1 MKNKALPAALF
12 FILWTAI
19 LVFPATLVAQAP
31 FLAGTASKS
40 TVAVGEQFQVT
51 FSLNTNGR
59 SFQGPDLRD
68 FVVLSGPNQSTNMQ
82 FVNGNISQSISF
94 SYYLQPKA
102 VGNFKIGPASI
113 EVEGKRIAS
122 NVIQIAVVK
131 GNPQAQ
137 GQGQQ
142 GSRQQAD
149 ASGGLSDK
157 NIFARAV
164 VNKSSVLKG
173 ESIILTFKLYANVNV
188 MDFAI
193 PKMPAMDGFW
203 NQEIQLPQNL
213 ERNVELVDGQRYTV
227 WEIKKLVLFPQ
238 QAGVLTIDPM
248 ELECLARIKVQ
259 RQPSNDPFSIFNDP
273 FFGMANVKDVKYS
286 FKSQPV
292 KITVRDLP
300 ANAPAGFSG
309 AVGNL
314 NFEAFLDRKETKAN
328 EPVTLKLKISGN
340 GNLKLADIN
349 TPELPPD
356 LESYDP
362 KIAENYKASESGVN
376 GTKSY
381 EYLII
386 PRHEGEYEIPAITFT
401 YFNLSKKQYVSKTEG
416 PFTIK
421 VGKGSGNATAGIS
434 AGPGE
439 KSEFKLIGSD
449 IRYIKTNTPEF
460 SQGTG
465 LRFGT
470 PLFFALTGFPF
481 LLFGGIAFWVRSR
494 NKAMG
499 NLAALKVKNATGVA
513 RKRLATAKKL
523 LGGDDQKVFEEIH
536 KAVWGYLGDKF
547 SIPTAQL
554 SKEYAG
560 AILTEKKIRPELIT
574 DILKSID
581 ECDLA
586 RYGGTFAGIKSD
598 ELYKNTERI
607 ITAIEEEVKS

>member
-1 MKNKALPAALF
+1 MPVVLF
-12 FILWTAI
+12 SMLWTTLLLI
-19 LVFPATLVAQAP
+19 PALLAAQAP

-102 VGNFKIGPASI
+102 VGNYKIGPASI

-122 NVIQIAVVK
+122 NVIQVAVVK

-142 GSRQQAD
+142 GNRQQAD
-149 ASGGLSDK
+149 ASGGLTDK

-173 ESIILTFKLYANVNV
+173 ESLLLTFKLYANVNV

-193 PKMPAMDGFW
+193 PKMPSMDGFW

-213 ERNVELVDGQRYTV
+213 ERNVELIDGQRYTV

-238 QAGVLTIDPM
+238 QSGTLTIDPM

-259 RQPSNDPFSIFNDP
+259 RQASNDPFSIFNDP
-273 FFGMANVKDVKYS
+273 FFGMSNVKDVKYS

-300 ANAPAGFSG
+300 GNAPSGYSG

-314 NFEAFLDRKETKAN
+314 NFEAFIDRKETKAN

-349 TPELPPD
+349 APELPPD
-356 LESYDP
+356 LESYEP

-376 GTKSY
+376 GTKSF

-386 PRHEGEYEIPAITFT
+386 PRHEGEYEIPAISFS

-416 PFTIK
+416 PFIIK
-421 VGKGSGNATAGIS
+421 VGKGSGNASAGIT

-449 IRYIKTNTPEF
+449 IRYIKTNIPELDPV
-460 SQGTG
+460 TG
-465 LRFGT
+465 LRYGT
-470 PLFFALTGFPF
+470 PLYFMLAGLPF
-481 LLFGGIAFWVRSR
+481 LLFGGVAIWVRNR

-499 NLAALKVKNATGVA
+499 NLAAMKVKNATGVA
-513 RKRLATAKKL
+513 RKRLATAKKM
-523 LGGDDQKVFEEIH
+523 LGGDEQKVFEEIH
-536 KAVWGYLGDKF
+536 KAIWGYLGDKF

-560 AILTEKKIRPELIT
+560 AILTERKIRPELIS

-586 RYGGTFAGIKSD
+586 RYGGTFAGIKPD
-598 ELYKNTERI
+598 ELYKHTERI